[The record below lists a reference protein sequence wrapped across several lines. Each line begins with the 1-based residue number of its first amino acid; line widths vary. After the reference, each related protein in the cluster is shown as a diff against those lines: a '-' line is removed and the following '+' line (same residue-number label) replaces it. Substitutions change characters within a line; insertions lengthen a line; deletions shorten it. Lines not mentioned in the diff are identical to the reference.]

1 MPSVKKEICPT
12 EEKVGLFHRSTKQE
26 SQEPSAPKNFPP
38 QSSEDRGNSP
48 LSSRLEL
55 LVEENARLKKEN
67 DAIRNLFSRMLFF
80 GESLSRTRES
90 MVLLSRRMNEEK
102 ESIEASSGILTET
115 GERIQEMS
123 TNLVRVSSE
132 TRDTTKNVEELN
144 RRAGQISGIVQ
155 LIKEVSDQTNLLA
168 LNAAIEAA
176 RAGEQGRG
184 FAVVADE
191 VRKLAERTRNAT
203 NDITSLVGSIQGE
216 ILKTRDQM
224 EKWAGESDRI
234 MKEGESASK
243 GMQDVLV
250 LTGNMEKAVSESSR
264 NTFLELAKFDHLIF
278 KFDIYS
284 ILMGFVEKSADEI
297 VPHTQC
303 RLGKW
308 YYEGEG
314 KRTFSR
320 LPAFQELEAPHRE
333 VHQAAIESVRL
344 YRSGGTEDRARL
356 ESEVERMEKAS
367 LKVIQVL
374 ENLSGKSKI

>member
-1 MPSVKKEICPT
+1 MDFIAEDT
-12 EEKVGLFHRSTKQE
+12 LGLFHRSTKNE
-26 SQEPSAPKNFPP
+26 PHEPSVPKDL
-38 QSSEDRGNSP
+38 SSGSPEERGNS
-48 LSSRLEL
+48 SISTRLA
-55 LVEENARLKKEN
+55 LVEEENARLKREN
-67 DAIRNLFSRMLFF
+67 DSIRNLFSRMLFF

-90 MVLLSRRMNEEK
+90 MVLLSRRMSEEK
-102 ESIEASSGILTET
+102 ESIEASSGILTQT

-123 TNLVRVSSE
+123 DNLVRVSAE

-234 MKEGESASK
+234 MKEGETASK
-243 GMQDVLV
+243 GMQDILV
-250 LTGNMEKAVSESSR
+250 LSGNMEKAVSESSR
-264 NTFLELAKFDHLIF
+264 STFLELAKFDHLIF
-278 KFDIYS
+278 KFEIYS
-284 ILMGFVEKSADEI
+284 ILMGFVDKKTEDI

-314 KRTFSR
+314 KRNFSR
-320 LPAFQELEAPHRE
+320 LSAFQDLDAPHRE
-333 VHQAAIESVRL
+333 VHEAAIESVRL
-344 YRSGGTEDRARL
+344 YRSGNSPEERLRL

-367 LKVIQVL
+367 LKVIQIL
-374 ENLSGKSKI
+374 ENLSVNPQI

>member
-1 MPSVKKEICPT
+1 
-12 EEKVGLFHRSTKQE
+12 
-26 SQEPSAPKNFPP
+26 
-38 QSSEDRGNSP
+38 
-48 LSSRLEL
+48 
-55 LVEENARLKKEN
+55 
-67 DAIRNLFSRMLFF
+67 
-80 GESLSRTRES
+80 
-90 MVLLSRRMNEEK
+90 MNEEK